1 MVELDGLE
9 NRCARKGT
17 VGSNP
22 TLSATMAYWLTQD
35 KVMKDSIFT
44 KIIKGE
50 IPCYRVHEDNK
61 TLAFLDIHPIQPG
74 QTLVVPKT
82 QVEYVWDLPDEDY
95 HALMATAKQV
105 AQHLKQVFPEKSRI
119 AMHIEGLDVAH
130 AHLKIFPF
138 DNDAEFCHCPN
149 MEVEADHQQLA
160 AIASK
165 LAF

>member
-1 MVELDGLE
+1 ME
-9 NRCARKGT
+9 
-17 VGSNP
+17 
-22 TLSATMAYWLTQD
+22 
-35 KVMKDSIFT
+35 DSIFT

-50 IPCYRVHEDNK
+50 IPCYRVHEDDK

-74 QTLVVPKT
+74 QTLVIPKT
-82 QVEYVWDLPDEDY
+82 QVEYVWDLSDEDY
-95 HALMATAKQV
+95 AALMSTAKKV
-105 AQHLKQVFPEKSRI
+105 ANQLRQVFPEKSRI

-138 DNDAEFCHCPN
+138 DTDAEFRSRPN
-149 MEVEADHQQLA
+149 MAVEADRQQLA

>member
-1 MVELDGLE
+1 
-9 NRCARKGT
+9 
-17 VGSNP
+17 
-22 TLSATMAYWLTQD
+22 
-35 KVMKDSIFT
+35 MKDSIFT

-50 IPCYRVHEDNK
+50 ILCYKVYEDNK

-82 QVEYVWDLPDEDY
+82 QVEYVWDLSDEDY
-95 HALMATAKQV
+95 SALMSTAKKV
-105 AQHLKQVFPEKSRI
+105 ANRLRQVFPEKSRI

-138 DNDAEFCHCPN
+138 DNDVEFRNRPN
-149 MEVEADHQQLA
+149 MEVEAGHQQLSV
-160 AIASK
+160 IASK

>member
-1 MVELDGLE
+1 
-9 NRCARKGT
+9 
-17 VGSNP
+17 
-22 TLSATMAYWLTQD
+22 
-35 KVMKDSIFT
+35 MKDSIFT

-50 IPCYRVHEDNK
+50 ILCYKVYEDNK

-82 QVEYVWDLPDEDY
+82 QVEYVWDLSDEDY
-95 HALMATAKQV
+95 SALMSTAKKV
-105 AQHLKQVFPEKSRI
+105 ANRLRQVFPEKSRI

-138 DNDAEFCHCPN
+138 DNDVEFRNCPN
-149 MEVEADHQQLA
+149 MEVEAGHQQLSV
-160 AIASK
+160 IASK